1 MNTLVVYCHPDPDS
15 FTAAIRD
22 VVVETLTAGGHDVRV
37 RDLYGEGFDA
47 RFSAEERRTH
57 LTPGPHQSVA
67 AHAEELHWC
76 AHLVLVYPTW
86 WSGQP
91 AMLKG
96 WMDRVW
102 VRGIAWELP
111 IGAKRVKAR
120 LTNVHRIT
128 AVSVHGS
135 SKWVNVVEGE
145 GGKRSVTRSLRS
157 LCHPFARSSWIAM
170 YGVDTSS
177 PEQRVA
183 FLAKVRRRFAR
194 IKP

>member
-1 MNTLVVYCHPDPDS
+1 MNTLVVFCHPDPES

-111 IGAKRVKAR
+111 VGAKRVKAR
-120 LTNVHRIT
+120 LTNVRRIT
-128 AVSVHGS
+128 AVTVHGS

-157 LCHPFARSSWIAM
+157 LCHPFARSSWMAM

-183 FLAKVRRRFAR
+183 FLTKVRRRFAR